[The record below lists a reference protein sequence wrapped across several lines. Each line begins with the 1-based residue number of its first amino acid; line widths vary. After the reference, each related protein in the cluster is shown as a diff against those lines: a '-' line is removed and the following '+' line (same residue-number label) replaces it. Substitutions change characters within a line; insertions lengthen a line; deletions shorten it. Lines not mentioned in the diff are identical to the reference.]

1 MVPLVLASL
10 QLSVLRGDGGKRCA
24 MLLMPQISSVKGH
37 IMFDYRYRCQT
48 GVKYHEIGYEKA
60 EPLRVRALV
69 DHDGHFGWNLIVA
82 GVVSVNKEVQL
93 VSVYYVNGS
102 SRCVFASPCCRLR
115 AEMTLCFSAG
125 ERLLRC
131 GSDC

>member
-1 MVPLVLASL
+1 M
-10 QLSVLRGDGGKRCA
+10 
-24 MLLMPQISSVKGH
+24 
-37 IMFDYRYRCQT
+37 
-48 GVKYHEIGYEKA
+48 KYHETGYEKA

-102 SRCVFASPCCRLR
+102 SWCVFASPCCRLR

-125 ERLLRC
+125 EQLLRC
-131 GSDC
+131 ESDC

>member
-1 MVPLVLASL
+1 MVPLVMASL

-24 MLLMPQISSVKGH
+24 MLLMPQISSVKSH

-48 GVKYHEIGYEKA
+48 GAKYHEIGYEKA

-102 SRCVFASPCCRLR
+102 SRYGFASPCC
-115 AEMTLCFSAG
+115 MVV
-125 ERLLRC
+125 
-131 GSDC
+131 